1 MSRMCASKIC
11 DSLPSAIPEMWRCS
25 SRICCLVTSRAW
37 WKRSIS
43 EGIRLSVSESSGCSG
58 YTYQIDYV
66 DKKEEKDLVF
76 TFDEVSVF
84 IDENSFKFLKGT
96 KVDFLV
102 EGVNEGIKFLNPNVK
117 AICGCGESFEVDI

>member
-1 MSRMCASKIC
+1 MSSVNSYTPKEFSLSEAAINHFSSNLVGK
-11 DSLPSAIPEMWRCS
+11 DSI
-25 SRICCLVTSRAW
+25 
-37 WKRSIS
+37 
-43 EGIRLSVSESSGCSG
+43 GIRLSVSESTGCSG

-66 DKKEEKDLVF
+66 EKQESDDLVF
-76 TFDEVSVF
+76 KFEDITVF
-84 IDENSFKFLKGT
+84 IDANSFKYLKGT

>member
-1 MSRMCASKIC
+1 MASTSVNSYTPSEF
-11 DSLPSAIPEMWRCS
+11 SLSKAAINHFSASLIG
-25 SRICCLVTSRAW
+25 
-37 WKRSIS
+37 KDS

-76 TFDEVSVF
+76 TFDKVSVF

>member
-1 MSRMCASKIC
+1 
-11 DSLPSAIPEMWRCS
+11 
-25 SRICCLVTSRAW
+25 
-37 WKRSIS
+37 
-43 EGIRLSVSESSGCSG
+43 LSVSESAGCSG

-66 DKKEEKDLVF
+66 EKQESEDLVF
-76 TFDEVSVF
+76 KFEDISVF
-84 IDENSFKFLKGT
+84 IDTNSFKYLKGT

>member
-1 MSRMCASKIC
+1 MSSALVNSYTPSEF
-11 DSLPSAIPEMWRCS
+11 SLSQSAVDHFS
-25 SRICCLVTSRAW
+25 SNLSD
-37 WKRSIS
+37 KEH

-66 DKKEEKDLVF
+66 NEQSSEDLVF
-76 TFDEVSVF
+76 KFDEVNVF
-84 IDENSFKFLKGT
+84 IDVDSFKYLKGT
-96 KVDFLV
+96 KVDFQV

>member
-1 MSRMCASKIC
+1 MPFTSVNSYTPSEFSLSEAAISHFSASLIGKNC
-11 DSLPSAIPEMWRCS
+11 
-25 SRICCLVTSRAW
+25 
-37 WKRSIS
+37 

-66 DKKEEKDLVF
+66 ETREAKDLVF
-76 TFDEVSVF
+76 TFDKVSIF